1 MYEVFVFLC
10 VSISISKL
18 PSRKIP
24 DPPSQMV
31 FIHLTNK
38 ADLLGAYLVIERRHP
53 PCGLG

>member
-1 MYEVFVFLC
+1 MFLC
-10 VSISISKL
+10 VSTSISKL